1 MKMSGKDLANLKPSF
16 EAKSAS
22 NEKLIKD
29 AMGCKRKKKAVGGLL
44 NMTQKHNDGGRVKKA
59 MGGVGKTRLG
69 MY

>member
-1 MKMSGKDLANLKPSF
+1 MKLSGKDLANLKPSY

-22 NEKLIKD
+22 NDKLKKE
-29 AMGCKRKKKAVGGLL
+29 AMGCKRTKKAVGGLL

-59 MGGVGKTRLG
+59 MGGIGKKRLG